1 MFKDHRN
8 LLGVL
13 LILFGTYL
21 ALEQF
26 GLIPA
31 SARGL
36 FPAVLFILASIAL
49 FSMYFS
55 NPSRWWAAMVGFF
68 LAGMAIS
75 ALLGVFAPELSEH
88 IGGPI
93 FLAALSLGFATVYL
107 VNREMWWAIIPSGVT
122 LSLAAVT
129 YFENAPGDPPFEPAG
144 LLFIGLGLTFLLL
157 STVRSGGLRLSWA
170 IYPGIPLLI
179 FGLMLALGSEA
190 LWSYAGPL
198 MLIAGGAWLL
208 YSSLRQRS

>member
-31 SARGL
+31 NARGL
-36 FPAVLFILASIAL
+36 FPAVLFVLAAISL
-49 FSMYFS
+49 FSMYFA
-55 NPSRWWAAMVGFF
+55 NPNRWWAAMVGFF
-68 LAGMAIS
+68 LAGMATT
-75 ALLGVFAPELSEH
+75 ALLSIFAPELSQR
-88 IGGPI
+88 IGGSI
-93 FLAALSLGFATVYL
+93 FMAALSLGFATVYL
-107 VNREMWWAIIPSGVT
+107 INREMWWAIIPSGVT
-122 LSLAAVT
+122 LSLAAVS
-129 YFENAPGDPPFEPAG
+129 YFESVPGDTPFEPAG
-144 LLFIGLGLTFLLL
+144 LLFVGLGLTFLLL
-157 STVRSGGLRLSWA
+157 STVRSGGLRMSWA
-170 IYPGIPLLI
+170 VYPGIPLLI

-208 YSSLRQRS
+208 YSSLRKRS